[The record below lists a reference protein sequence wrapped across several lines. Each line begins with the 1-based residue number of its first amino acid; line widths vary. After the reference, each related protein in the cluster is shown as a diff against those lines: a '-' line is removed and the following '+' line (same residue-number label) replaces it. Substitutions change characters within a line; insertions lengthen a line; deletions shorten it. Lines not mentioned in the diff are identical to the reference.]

1 MDKNSKI
8 LITGS
13 GGMVG
18 SALIR
23 RLKKGG
29 YKNLL
34 IPNSKEL
41 DLRKQMH
48 VENYFKKNKPE
59 YVFHIAAKVGGI
71 KANINYPAEF
81 LYDNLLMQNNAIE
94 SARKFGVKKLLFL
107 GSSCIYPREASQPM
121 KEELLLSGKLEST
134 NEGYAIAKIA
144 GLKLCEYYNKQYN
157 TNFISLMPCNLY
169 GINDH
174 FELENSH
181 VISALILKFHNAKKK
196 NLTFVDIWGSGN
208 ARREFLFVDDAADAI
223 LYFMLNYDAKDLM
236 PFVNIGYG
244 KDVSIKH
251 LAFMIK
257 DIIGFKGEIKFD
269 ASKPEGML
277 RKLLDITK
285 AKKLGWEA
293 KTGLKDGLKK
303 AYDWF
308 IKNEQ
313 D

>member
-285 AKKLGWEA
+285 
-293 KTGLKDGLKK
+293 
-303 AYDWF
+303 
-308 IKNEQ
+308 
-313 D
+313 